1 MALYVD
7 TETTGLSASDEIVEI
22 AIIND
27 DGEALLN
34 TLVRPVYHSLWP
46 EAQAIHGISPK
57 EVAHAPTYDEL
68 RPTIRG
74 LFQDQEVVIYNKA
87 YDSQY
92 LGSELGAAKSVQCC
106 MLLFDEHYGEWNHRY
121 GNYKWQNLVVGLICY
136 IAWILTP
143 NSILLISKP
152 MTISCILSSF
162 EKQIV
167 FLANRLIQVR
177 KFRFLRSIF

>member
-1 MALYVD
+1 MASQRSKELTRPQLAIRAKKVLESLD
-7 TETTGLSASDEIVEI
+7 NHWEGLTQFVHNPDIPMDNNI
-22 AIIND
+22 A
-27 DGEALLN
+27 E
-34 TLVRPVYHSLWP
+34 
-46 EAQAIHGISPK
+46 Q
-57 EVAHAPTYDEL
+57 
-68 RPTIRG
+68 TIRG
-74 LFQDQEVVIYNKA
+74 GVLGRKNY
-87 YDSQY
+87 YGS
-92 LGSELGAAKSVQCC
+92 GSEWSS
-106 MLLFDEHYGEWNHRY
+106 E
-121 GNYKWQNLVVGLICY
+121 LVVGLICY